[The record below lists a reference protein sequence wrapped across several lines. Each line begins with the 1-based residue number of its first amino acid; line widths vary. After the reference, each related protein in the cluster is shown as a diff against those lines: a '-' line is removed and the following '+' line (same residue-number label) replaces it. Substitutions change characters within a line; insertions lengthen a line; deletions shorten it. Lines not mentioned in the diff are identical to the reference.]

1 MTSNGIITKGEKV
14 FHVVFL
20 CTKKEGMTQE
30 EFTRYWIEEHTPLTA
45 NVPGVRA
52 YRCYPLTHFDGPY
65 PGFDAVAFVTFD
77 DEDAWRA
84 AEQSPEFK
92 AALEDAKVF
101 QNTQK
106 TFAFYATE
114 HVIV

>member
-1 MTSNGIITKGEKV
+1 MPYTRRGDKV

-20 CTKKEGMTQE
+20 CKKRDDMTQE
-30 EFTRYWIEEHTPLTA
+30 EFTNYWLKEHTPLTA
-45 NVPGVRA
+45 RVPGVRA
-52 YRCYPLTHFDGPY
+52 YRCYPLVGYDGEY
-65 PGFDAVAFVTFD
+65 PGYDAVAFLTFD
-77 DEDAWRA
+77 DEAAWRS
-84 AEQSPEFK
+84 AENSPEFK